1 MKVNQENSKRTVLGH
16 GRCYDLWRN
25 SDAKQNKKKVK
36 HGSYLKKQNSTAELQ
51 ITVGHRPMSG
61 EILTLVGH
69 YVRTNFL
76 TK

>member
-1 MKVNQENSKRTVLGH
+1 MVDVITSGETLM
-16 GRCYDLWRN
+16 
-25 SDAKQNKKKVK
+25 QNKTKKSK
-36 HGSYLKKQNSTAELQ
+36 ARFLFEKKNSTAELQ